1 MPSTIPNIP
10 RLPGTRPNLPIIPR
24 VVKIRTT
31 PDQLTFVRDRIFIRI
46 KALLVSVCPV

>member
-1 MPSTIPNIP
+1 MPSIIPNIP

-24 VVKIRTT
+24 TIKIKTT

-46 KALLVSVCPV
+46 KTLLTSVCPV